1 MFKSC
6 LCIAG
11 GLIGIVVGIKL
22 LFWVDRLNDSP
33 PSLPTCKKLKDDD
46 SEVQYS
52 SDEETVIVKR
62 TLTSRMGVY
71 EKNETVNI
79 PKLSHMKKQ
88 DLIDECVSKNIACI
102 GTVRVLRERLRVARN
117 EERA

>member
-52 SDEETVIVKR
+52 SDEETVIVKE
-62 TLTSRMGVY
+62 L
-71 EKNETVNI
+71 
-79 PKLSHMKKQ
+79 
-88 DLIDECVSKNIACI
+88 
-102 GTVRVLRERLRVARN
+102 
-117 EERA
+117 

>member
-1 MFKSC
+1 MLKEKKGIFRALRYEYEAIGRRYQKQLALSDNDY
-6 LCIAG
+6 LINLPVNHYVEDIFGPNFIAAP
-11 GLIGIVVGIKL
+11 
-22 LFWVDRLNDSP
+22 F
-33 PSLPTCKKLKDDD
+33 SL
-46 SEVQYS
+46 S
-52 SDEETVIVKR
+52 
-62 TLTSRMGVY
+62 GVY

-117 EERA
+117 EEKA